1 MTNVLALPQLS
12 GSLIVATNADLRV
25 AVQFVQAGTT
35 NALDLT
41 GISFVQEWRLASDPT
56 AIGLR
61 LTTDNG
67 LLVNGHA
74 NGTLSWLVLEATAKA
89 IEPGA
94 YVADLLAIA
103 DGAVVNLFQNAALT
117 VTVNGGVTCSL

>member
-1 MTNVLALPQLS
+1 MTNILQLPQLS

-35 NALDLT
+35 TALDLT
-41 GISFVQEWRLASDPT
+41 GIDFVQEWRLATDTT

-67 LLVNGHA
+67 LLVNGDA
-74 NGTLSWLVLEATAKA
+74 NGTLSWLVPESKAKA

-103 DGAVVNLFQNAALT
+103 DGAVVNLFQNAPLT
-117 VTVNGGVTCSL
+117 VTVNGGVTCSP

>member
-1 MTNVLALPQLS
+1 VTNVLVLPQLS

-41 GISFVQEWRLASDPT
+41 GIDFVQEWRLASQPS

-61 LTTDNG
+61 LTNANG
-67 LLVNGHA
+67 LLVNGGA
-74 NGTLSWLVLEATAKA
+74 NGTLSWLVPEATAKE

-103 DGAVVNLFQNAALT
+103 DGAVVNLFQNAPLT
-117 VTVNGGVTCSL
+117 VTVNGGVTCSP